1 MEEFIKQRFKEV
13 IKQIKDNKLEKNN
26 DKEGRYLFASL
37 LIMLLNPES
46 INNVEE
52 SSKKLVDFID
62 SLNLEDENTSEQIIN
77 YIRYSL

>member
-46 INNVEE
+46 INNVEG
-52 SSKKLVDFID
+52 SSKKLVNFID
-62 SLNLEDENTSEQIIN
+62 LLNLEDENASEQIIN